1 MNVYKTTNRWFSLQR
16 QLPGLSVTLFTA
28 LIFAGLTLF
37 SLILAAAVS
46 PAFAQKISDLESE
59 PTESVAAPDVTQVGD
74 WSVVCQ
80 SDGGSTCA
88 MTQLGK
94 DSQGSPAIEFVVR
107 KVSEEE
113 AEIDGVKIAAVA
125 DIITPLG
132 VLLEFGLRLKI
143 DDGEERGAPF
153 RICQKHGCLVR
164 EPLSADVISALK
176 KGGVASVTVAAEG
189 AGPIDIEI
197 SLNGFTKA
205 FDSL

>member
-1 MNVYKTTNRWFSLQR
+1 MNAYQTTNRWISLQR
-16 QLPGLSVTLFTA
+16 SLFGLSIA
-28 LIFAGLTLF
+28 LLVL
-37 SLILAAAVS
+37 LAITVS

-59 PTESVAAPDVTQVGD
+59 PQAGAEPDVTQVGD

-80 SDGGSTCA
+80 SGGGAACA

-113 AEIDGVKIAAVA
+113 AEVEGVKIAAVA

-176 KGGVASVTVAAEG
+176 KGGAASVTVAAEG

>member
-1 MNVYKTTNRWFSLQR
+1 VKNLYLLRYALLLLVAG
-16 QLPGLSVTLFTA
+16 PGMA
-28 LIFAGLTLF
+28 H
-37 SLILAAAVS
+37 
-46 PAFAQKISDLESE
+46 AQKISDLEAE
-59 PTESVAAPDVTQVGD
+59 PAAPAQQDVTQIGD
-74 WSVVCQ
+74 WGVIC
-80 SDGGSTCA
+80 DAGGSSSCA

-94 DSQGSPAIEFVVR
+94 DPQGSPAIEFVVR
-107 KVSEEE
+107 KVDEEK

-143 DDGEERGAPF
+143 DGGEERGAPF

-164 EPLSADVISALK
+164 EPLSSDVITNLK
-176 KGGVASVTVAAEG
+176 KGNAALVTVAAEG

-197 SLNGFTKA
+197 SLSGFTKA

>member
-1 MNVYKTTNRWFSLQR
+1 MKTIKLFGGVA
-16 QLPGLSVTLFTA
+16 PVSVV
-28 LIFAGLTLF
+28 I
-37 SLILAAAVS
+37 IVAAIMS
-46 PAFAQKISDLESE
+46 FPAQAQKISDLDAQSDVVVE
-59 PTESVAAPDVTQVGD
+59 PDVSQVGD
-74 WSVVCQ
+74 WSVVC
-80 SDGGSTCA
+80 DPEGAGSCA

-107 KVSEEE
+107 KVDEDN

-164 EPLSADVISALK
+164 EPLSLDVITALK
-176 KGGVASVTVAAEG
+176 KGNNALVTVAAEG
-189 AGPIDIEI
+189 AGPIEIGI
-197 SLNGFTKA
+197 SLRGFTKA

>member
-1 MNVYKTTNRWFSLQR
+1 MKKLNLLAGMLLLTTLCAVPVHAQKLSD
-16 QLPGLSVTLFTA
+16 LPPEDSGP
-28 LIFAGLTLF
+28 
-37 SLILAAAVS
+37 AAA
-46 PAFAQKISDLESE
+46 AE
-59 PTESVAAPDVTQVGD
+59 PEVTQIGD
-74 WSVVCQ
+74 WGVICGAEGDS
-80 SDGGSTCA
+80 CA

-94 DSQGSPAIEFVVR
+94 DPQGSPAIEFVVR
-107 KVSEEE
+107 KVDEEG

-153 RICQKHGCLVR
+153 RICQSHGCLVR
-164 EPLSADVISALK
+164 EPLSTDVISSLK
-176 KGGVASVTVAAEG
+176 RGNVAQVTVAAEG

-197 SLNGFTKA
+197 SLSGFTAA

>member
-1 MNVYKTTNRWFSLQR
+1 MKNLHLTCCAL
-16 QLPGLSVTLFTA
+16 LLLASVTGTA
-28 LIFAGLTLF
+28 Q
-37 SLILAAAVS
+37 
-46 PAFAQKISDLESE
+46 AQKISDLESE
-59 PTESVAAPDVTQVGD
+59 PVEAEDQEVTQIGD
-74 WSVVCQ
+74 WGVICAEGES
-80 SDGGSTCA
+80 SCA

-94 DSQGSPAIEFVVR
+94 DPQGSPAIEFVVR
-107 KVSEEE
+107 KVDEEK

-143 DDGEERGAPF
+143 DGGEERGAPC

-164 EPLSADVISALK
+164 EPLSSDVITNLK
-176 KGGVASVTVAAEG
+176 KGNAALVTVAAEG

-197 SLNGFTKA
+197 SLSGFTKA

>member
-1 MNVYKTTNRWFSLQR
+1 VNIHRIFRGSIL
-16 QLPGLSVTLFTA
+16 LFMM
-28 LIFAGLTLF
+28 
-37 SLILAAAVS
+37 AASHAY
-46 PAFAQKISDLESE
+46 AQKISDLDTNSDIEVQPE
-59 PTESVAAPDVTQVGD
+59 ITQVGD
-74 WSVVCQ
+74 WGVICD
-80 SDGGSTCA
+80 SDATDSAASNTCA

-94 DSQGSPAIEFVVR
+94 DSQGAPAIEFVVR
-107 KVSEEE
+107 KVDEEN

-164 EPLSADVISALK
+164 EPLSADVIAALK
-176 KGGVASVTVAAEG
+176 KGNAALVTVAAEG
-189 AGPIDIEI
+189 AGPIDISI
-197 SLNGFTKA
+197 SLRGFTKA